1 MEEKVLVILAAG
13 MGSRFGGMK
22 QIEPVGP
29 NGEFL
34 IDYSIYSAIR
44 YGFTKVVFIIK
55 EENYEIF
62 KETIGSRVEDKIKV
76 EYAFQ
81 KLEDIPEGFEI
92 PEGRVKPWGTA
103 HAVYAARDLIHSNFG
118 VITADDF
125 YGDDAFRVL
134 SEHLSNSDNYVIVG
148 YNVGD
153 TLSLNGAV
161 KRGVVIHENG
171 AVKNIIESS
180 CELEGDRVKCTPLD
194 ETKEA
199 FYVEKDHPVSML
211 LNGFTP
217 AMLDKIGRSMKDAF
231 TNNQDKL
238 LGYEML
244 LPDMMDE
251 EIQDGKGID
260 VKNTTATWMGMT
272 YKEDVEALKAFILK
286 EIENGTYPNDLWE
299 KEKSL

>member
-1 MEEKVLVILAAG
+1 MKEKTLVILAAG

-34 IDYSIYSAIR
+34 IDYSIYSAVK
-44 YGFTKVVFIIK
+44 YGFNKVVFVIK

-62 KETIGSRVEDKIKV
+62 KETIGSRVEGHV
-76 EYAFQ
+76 EVQYAFQ
-81 KLEDIPEGFEI
+81 KLEDIPEGFTV

-103 HAVYAARDLIHSNFG
+103 HAVYAAREYINGNFG

-125 YGDDAFRVL
+125 YGDDAFKVL

-153 TLSLNGAV
+153 TLSSNGAV
-161 KRGVVIHENG
+161 KRGVVLHNNG
-171 AVKNIIESS
+171 NVTSIVESS
-180 CELEGDRVKCTPLD
+180 CELDGDKVKCTPLD
-194 ETKEA
+194 ESKEV

-217 AMLDKIGRSMKDAF
+217 DMLKKIGESMADAF
-231 TNNQDKL
+231 KNNQDKL
-238 LGYEML
+238 LDYEML

-251 EIQDGKGID
+251 EIENGKTID
-260 VKNTTATWMGMT
+260 VVNTSSTWMGMT
-272 YKEDVEALKAFILK
+272 YKADVDALKEFIIK
-286 EIENGTYPNDLWE
+286 DIEKGTYPNNLWN
-299 KEKSL
+299 